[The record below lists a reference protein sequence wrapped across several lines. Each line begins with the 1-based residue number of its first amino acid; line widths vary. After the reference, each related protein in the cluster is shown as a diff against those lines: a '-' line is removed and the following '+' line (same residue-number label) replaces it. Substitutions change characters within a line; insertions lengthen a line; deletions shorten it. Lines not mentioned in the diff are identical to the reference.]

1 MPLDADAQPLP
12 RLRRGR
18 PPKTAAERD
27 EGNRRKDLIAAAARL
42 FRSQGFDG
50 TSTRDI
56 AAAAN
61 MQSGSPFYFFQSKRA
76 ILHAV
81 MQEGMARAIAT
92 LVRRRVVRSE
102 AVVHRSQCSE
112 ALCADGSPALYRP
125 AGSTRRAGRVA
136 HEKKPRGAGLCRV
149 RVQGFS
155 AAGSC

>member
-81 MQEGMARAIAT
+81 AGGPDRDDLDGQPRMRCFQRTLDQPRLGEGER
-92 LVRRRVVRSE
+92 
-102 AVVHRSQCSE
+102 
-112 ALCADGSPALYRP
+112 
-125 AGSTRRAGRVA
+125 
-136 HEKKPRGAGLCRV
+136 
-149 RVQGFS
+149 
-155 AAGSC
+155 